1 MLHLANSSLL
11 DKAGITLDALI
22 SARIFGRRDL
32 TPFASDSDSI
42 IKSLAFSGRG
52 GGATYNS
59 AWAAPQSFTPTFSGI
74 TTVGSPTYT
83 GRFALIRPIC
93 FFQISIVPGTTVA
106 TIAGTT
112 YMNLPVAAAGINGD
126 GSMENVTTLIGI
138 GICAFD
144 ITNSRCYLPSQG
156 ATGNTLEVAG
166 WFEAA

>member
-1 MLHLANSSLL
+1 MHLPQSALL
-11 DKAGITLDALI
+11 DRAGASLDALI

-59 AWAAPQSFTPTFSGI
+59 AWATSQAFTPSFTGI
-74 TTVGSPTYT
+74 TNVGSPTYT
-83 GRFALIRPIC
+83 GRFVLLRPIC
-93 FFQISIVPGTTVA
+93 FFQASIVPSTTTA

-112 YMNLPVAAAGINGD
+112 YMNLPLTATGINGD
-126 GSMENVTTLIGI
+126 GSMENLTTLIAI
-138 GICAFD
+138 GMCAFD

-156 ATGNTLEVAG
+156 ATGNTLEIGG
-166 WFEAA
+166 WFEAL